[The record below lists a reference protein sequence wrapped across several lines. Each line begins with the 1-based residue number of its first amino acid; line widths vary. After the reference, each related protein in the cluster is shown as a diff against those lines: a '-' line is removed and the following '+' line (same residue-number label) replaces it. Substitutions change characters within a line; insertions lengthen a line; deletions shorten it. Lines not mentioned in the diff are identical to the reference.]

1 MLSVT
6 MAGLNAAQ
14 KSMDVTS
21 NNMANANTVGFKRST
36 AVFGDV
42 FSSDP
47 ASNPK
52 TAVGSGVMTSS
63 VSRDTTAGAVKT
75 TGRVT
80 DLAIDGRGYFVVQDP
95 SPGAPMTFTRA
106 GNFGLDANGFI
117 VDTAGNQLMGFQAMQ
132 SFNSD
137 GSPVLDAN
145 GNTVMVPNLNQSQ
158 SLKVSP
164 QFAAGSTLPDGS
176 IANQEIQQLSFNGN
190 STSNSSIVVAGVT
203 IDFAKGETPEMMAK
217 KVANA
222 LSPAVTSGQLSSVA
236 ITGSLN
242 SSGVKIAYP
251 FSSGPMP
258 ATVNQ
263 PMPVSPTA
271 VTTQDFEPANAYVDN
286 VPLKSGA
293 LTAGD
298 KYIFNIATSAKSTD
312 TNQAPISLTVSV
324 TVPNDPTN
332 FAAALNSA
340 IADAA
345 NTAGV
350 GAADYPTVTDGKVTS
365 DNLQTLEFEW
375 PSAAPLAANNSGNT
389 VDVTPVYGNVGG
401 VFGSGGTTAVASTA
415 QPKIQTI
422 DFGTTN
428 ATSDMTVSVAG
439 VVFDVQKGD
448 TPASIMNTAM
458 MKIAAA
464 FPSPSTVSV
473 DTTSLTSFKLVI
485 TFDPSLKDVKLVRP
499 IYANKKS
506 PVMLSELSKFST
518 DPVLMQGVSIDSK
531 GQLAATYSNGSTYTM
546 GFLELANFA
555 NDSGLKDIGG
565 NRFVQTG
572 TSGQPV
578 ITAAGAPKAGNIMSG
593 ALEQANVDITAE
605 LMDMI
610 RAQQVYNGN
619 ARILQ
624 TTVDTVTKI
633 TDLR

>member
-21 NNMANANTVGFKRST
+21 NNMSNANTVGFKRST

-95 SPGAPMTFTRA
+95 APGAPMTFTRA

-117 VDTAGNQLMGFQAMQ
+117 VDSSGNQLMGFQAVQ

-137 GSPVLDAN
+137 GSPTLDAN
-145 GNTVMVPNLNQSQ
+145 GNIVMAPNLNQSR
-158 SLKVSP
+158 SLKVLP

-203 IDFAKGETPEMMAK
+203 IDFGKGDTPEMMAK
-217 KVANA
+217 KVVNA
-222 LSPAVTSGQLSSVA
+222 LSPAVTNGQLSSVSM
-236 ITGSLN
+236 TGSLN
-242 SSGVKIAYP
+242 SAGVKIAYP
-251 FSSGPMP
+251 FSSGPVA
-258 ATVNQ
+258 ATINQ
-263 PMPVSPTA
+263 PTPVSPTA
-271 VTTQDFEPANAYVDN
+271 ATTQDFEPAGAFVDN
-286 VPLKSGA
+286 VPLTSGS

-298 KYIFNIATSAKSTD
+298 KYSFAIATSAMSTD
-312 TNQAPISLTVSV
+312 TPSTPIALNVSV
-324 TVPNDPTN
+324 TVPNDPAG
-332 FAAALNSA
+332 FIADLNSA
-340 IADAA
+340 ITEAA

-350 GAADYPTVTDGKVTS
+350 GASDYPTVADGKVTT
-365 DNLQTLEFEW
+365 DNLQSLEFEW
-375 PSAAPLAANNSGNT
+375 PTKTPGAANSSGNT
-389 VDVTPVYGNVGG
+389 VDVTSDGGNVGG
-401 VFGSGGTTAVASTA
+401 VFGSGSTAAVASTA

-422 DFGTTN
+422 DFGSTN

-439 VVFDVQKGD
+439 VVFDVHKGD
-448 TPASIMNTAM
+448 TPASIANTAM
-458 MKIAAA
+458 TKIAAA

-473 DTTSLTSFKLVI
+473 DTTNSSKLVI
-485 TFDPSLKDVKLVRP
+485 SFDPSLKDVKLVRP

-506 PVMLSELSKFST
+506 PAMLSELSKFST
-518 DPVLMQGVSIDSK
+518 DPVLMQGVSIDPK

-555 NDSGLKDIGG
+555 NDAGLKDIGG

-593 ALEQANVDITAE
+593 ALEQANVDITSE

-619 ARILQ
+619 ARVLQ